1 MPKYCFSGCTALT
14 TVSFPGIQT
23 IGEGA
28 FLNCS
33 ALTGELTIP
42 NGANIAYRAFDGCS
56 GITSIV
62 LHSGM
67 TSGDNWH
74 NGCFLS
80 MSGVTSVSIIDDGNH
95 TIPANVFGGASFST
109 AGVTLTIPE
118 SITAIGDGAFYH
130 ANFPKNLDLSQF
142 TSIGSHAF
150 EGNTTLA
157 NNGVTFAEKTTI
169 GASAF
174 ENCTA
179 LTGELTIPS
188 GASIRTYAFNGCS
201 GVTSLK
207 IHTGTST
214 SPTTSGESNWY
225 HGCFIEM
232 TGVESVELIDDEN
245 GNHTIPANM
254 FGYAKFKE
262 NVTLTIP
269 KTITIIGG
277 HAFKGANFPATIDFS
292 QFTEYGDGA
301 FENNTAFIG
310 NKDSVISVKVPTSAK
325 SVTVGSRAFWNTGA
339 TEIDIYP
346 NMDYSGCEPPDKYYE
361 YGNGGPY
368 NGKSIT
374 KIVFENS
381 ITSIPDYVFFKAS
394 DIPSTCTV
402 TWPTNPITHIGNGA
416 FCGVQFTAALPKEMS
431 GEGTIGEYAY
441 ARNNMSGEITI
452 PTG

>member
-1 MPKYCFSGCTALT
+1 MKSTRTGRKDLHSYPESFWGFCCLRLGGVSLATDVTVTNTVNGTTYTFKITSTKDKTANVSLSKIGGTDLAKYTASADINLKATYSDGTYTSGDTLYTITSMEAMNGNTTIKTVEMPSTVTSLPSYCFDGCTALT
-14 TVSFPGIQT
+14 SFSIPGLKE
-23 IGEGA
+23 IGNYA
-28 FLNCS
+28 FQNCS
-33 ALTGELTIP
+33 ALTGISIPEGAKVGEGAFQYCTGLKGTLTIP

-56 GITSIV
+56 GIESIV

-67 TSGDNWH
+67 TSGDSWH
-74 NGCFLS
+74 IGCFMS
-80 MSGVTSVSIIDDGNH
+80 MSGVKSVSIKYDDGKN
-95 TIPANVFGGASFST
+95 TIPANVFGGASFSKD
-109 AGVTLTIPE
+109 GVTLTIPK

-254 FGYAKFKE
+254 FGYAKF
-262 NVTLTIP
+262 
-269 KTITIIGG
+269 
-277 HAFKGANFPATIDFS
+277 H
-292 QFTEYGDGA
+292 
-301 FENNTAFIG
+301 
-310 NKDSVISVKVPTSAK
+310 
-325 SVTVGSRAFWNTGA
+325 
-339 TEIDIYP
+339 
-346 NMDYSGCEPPDKYYE
+346 
-361 YGNGGPY
+361 
-368 NGKSIT
+368 
-374 KIVFENS
+374 
-381 ITSIPDYVFFKAS
+381 
-394 DIPSTCTV
+394 
-402 TWPTNPITHIGNGA
+402 
-416 FCGVQFTAALPKEMS
+416 
-431 GEGTIGEYAY
+431 
-441 ARNNMSGEITI
+441 
-452 PTG
+452 